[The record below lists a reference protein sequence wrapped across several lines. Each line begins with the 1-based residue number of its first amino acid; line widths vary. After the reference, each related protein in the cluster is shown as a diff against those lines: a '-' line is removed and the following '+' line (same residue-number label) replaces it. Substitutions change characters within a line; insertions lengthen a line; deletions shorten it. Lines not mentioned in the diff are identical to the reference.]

1 MEILMGSRSNNVGYG
16 LDNALQ
22 TLAPQPIIAKRNPKS
37 SDVSSLGT
45 LWVNTLTDGYFILT
59 TAGNWEPQGTSSS
72 SVASLAITGGAGDVL
87 TVAAGGDTVLGG
99 TLDVAGATVLAG
111 ALTVAGAII
120 ANGDFDL
127 SSASAIS
134 FISTANASPSIL
146 LETNGGTTEDLEIR
160 VTQGTSIDSLL
171 LASASGGI
179 KISSGI
185 ANTDAINLIAS
196 TGGFTVDAGLTSAI
210 NVVGA
215 GQDIQ
220 LNATGGSVA
229 ITATE
234 SVAGAVT
241 ISASGA
247 SGTILLSGTAGITAA
262 SNNSTISV
270 QSGTGALNISAD
282 AAATTVSLA
291 TGAGVKAVTLGST
304 NTTSSTTVQSGSG
317 ALDITSANGALGI
330 NSGTGTISIST
341 DSTAAIVNIATGA
354 SDKTARFGSIAG
366 ASQTI
371 IQSGTAG
378 VQVTSAGTGDI
389 TLASADTVLID
400 AVGVLELN
408 SSAGVIGIGND
419 AVAAAINIGTGASD
433 RDITIGNVTASTTI
447 VLNTP
452 VGTNVVAANGLSVT
466 TAGRGLSLPGGLLVI
481 SGAGSPNGAISAAQ
495 GSLYLRTD
503 GSSTSTR
510 AYSNSDGATAWV
522 AFTTAS

>member
-1 MEILMGSRSNNVGYG
+1 MGSRSNNVGYG

-59 TAGNWEPQGTSSS
+59 AAGNWEPQGTSSS

-134 FISTANASPSIL
+134 FISTSNVSPSIL

-185 ANTDAINLIAS
+185 ANTDAINLVAS
-196 TGGFTVDAGLTSAI
+196 TGGFTVDAELTSAI

-262 SNNSTISV
+262 SNNSPISV
-270 QSGTGALNISAD
+270 QSGTGALNINT
-282 AAATTVSLA
+282 AATANVSTIGNITGASQVVISAGTAGVSIAGGAVVNTVS
-291 TGAGVKAVTLGST
+291 
-304 NTTSSTTVQSGSG
+304 
-317 ALDITSANGALGI
+317 
-330 NSGTGTISIST
+330 
-341 DSTAAIVNIATGA
+341 IATGA
-354 SDKTARFGSIAG
+354 AAKTVIVGS
-366 ASQTI
+366 T
-371 IQSGTAG
+371 TAG
-378 VQVTSAGTGDI
+378 
-389 TLASADTVLID
+389 
-400 AVGVLELN
+400 
-408 SSAGVIGIGND
+408 
-419 AVAAAINIGTGASD
+419 
-433 RDITIGNVTASTTI
+433 TTI
-447 VLNTP
+447 ALNTP